1 MADPLGDRRAGDCG
15 GIFGARRISSVDRA
29 EPHGVALG
37 LAAGYDGRS
46 NRSGPAVALVPVS
59 FRELCRRSGERCF
72 RNAKL
77 ARVYCHNLQPSTG
90 SRGAPTCRGAT
101 NPRPLHKVDESSVRR
116 TSVARIPGLS
126 KPIQR
131 DTKGPPR
138 KYGTGPLFGLYLSN
152 WLRAR
157 FLFFFLFL

>member
-15 GIFGARRISSVDRA
+15 GIFGARRISSVVRA
-29 EPHGVALG
+29 EPHSVSLG
-37 LAAGYDGRS
+37 LTAGYSGRG

-72 RNAKL
+72 RNAPL
-77 ARVYCHNLQPSTG
+77 TRVHCTRS
-90 SRGAPTCRGAT
+90 
-101 NPRPLHKVDESSVRR
+101 DESSVRR

-138 KYGTGPLFGLYLSN
+138 KYGTGPLFELIFIELVTRLPSLLFSLPRR
-152 WLRAR
+152 LRAAR
-157 FLFFFLFL
+157 PCLSFPSF